1 MNRIRSALRRQ
12 DGASSVEYGLLIGA
26 IAAIIVLVVFVMG
39 RVTKSQFN
47 SACTAWDTAAH
58 TSQC

>member
-26 IAAIIVLVVFVMG
+26 IAAVIVLVVFVLG
-39 RVTKSQFN
+39 RVSKNQFN
-47 SACTAWDTAAH
+47 SACTAWDMAEN

>member
-1 MNRIRSALRRQ
+1 MNRIRSAARRQ

-26 IAAIIVLVVFVMG
+26 IAAVIVLVVFVMG

-47 SACTAWDTAAH
+47 SACTAWDTAAN